1 MFVRFRQSAQR
12 QQPSIVETRRVAGK
26 VRHEHVASLGSI
38 RPTPSIA
45 DVRHALRLSALDEAE
60 FEEYLART
68 FEHSKRQGRLFE
80 KRLSAAMLRR
90 RLGLCSDKPE

>member
-1 MFVRFRQSAQR
+1 MS
-12 QQPSIVETRRVAGK
+12 GM
-26 VRHEHVASLGSI
+26 LCGY
-38 RPTPSIA
+38 
-45 DVRHALRLSALDEAE
+45 SALDEAE